1 MYDGSLYLEVVR
13 GQRSPYTPGMD
24 RKDDLSPADTES
36 SETLH
41 RSTHTMNATYD
52 NNHWYILFRFRFIST
67 AVRRLMITDNEILN
81 L

>member
-52 NNHWYILFRFRFIST
+52 NNPGIYYLDSDLL
-67 AVRRLMITDNEILN
+67 ALQSGG
-81 L
+81 